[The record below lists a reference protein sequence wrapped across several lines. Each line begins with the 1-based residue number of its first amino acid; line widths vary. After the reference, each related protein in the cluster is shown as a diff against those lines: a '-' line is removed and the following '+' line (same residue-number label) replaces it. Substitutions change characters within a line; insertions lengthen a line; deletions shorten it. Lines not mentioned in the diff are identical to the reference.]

1 METWGKP
8 RGVPAIRSILVPLD
22 GSEFGHTALA
32 WAVPIARE
40 TSAWLHLVHVRA
52 GGADG
57 ARAGEQQGYLNE
69 VAEEARRAL
78 GDAVSLAVLDP
89 PGFFAGLP
97 AQPRSAVADA
107 LCDYAERHVAGLAV
121 MATHG
126 RRGLGRA
133 WLGSVADGIV
143 RHGGS
148 PVLLVR
154 PGEETRVATHR
165 IRNAIVV
172 LDGTRAGERVLA
184 AAVEVAGPEA
194 RYTLLRIVPPQ
205 LVPTSPYT
213 PPVPAVNSPRV
224 AAARSDAVA
233 YLERVAAPLRSEGV
247 EVVTAAVVAASD
259 EGGARGFA
267 EVVGADLVALKA
279 PGLDRATV
287 SLLAPSRSLLLCP
300 TRLVERP
307 SAPLPATRPF
317 AVAEPG

>member
-8 RGVPAIRSILVPLD
+8 RGVPAIRSIVVPLD
-22 GSEFGHTALA
+22 GSAYGHTALA

-40 TSAWLHLVHVRA
+40 TGAWLHLVHVREGA
-52 GGADG
+52 GGARGD
-57 ARAGEQQGYLNE
+57 EHQGYLTE
-69 VAEEARRAL
+69 VAEAARRAL
-78 GDAVSLAVLDP
+78 GDAVSLAVLDA
-89 PGFFAGLP
+89 PGGFAALP

-107 LCDYAERHVAGLAV
+107 LCAYAERHVAGLAV

-154 PGEETRVATHR
+154 PGEEMGVATHR

-172 LDGTRAGERVLA
+172 LDGARAGERVLDA
-184 AAVEVAGPEA
+184 ALGVAGPEA
-194 RYTLLRIVPPQ
+194 RYTLLRVVPPEF
-205 LVPTSPYT
+205 VPTSPYA

-233 YLERVAAPLRSEGV
+233 YLERVAAPLRREGM

-267 EVVGADLVALKA
+267 EVAGADLVALRA
-279 PGLDRATV
+279 PGLDGATV
-287 SLLAPSRSLLLCP
+287 SLLAPSRALLLCP

-307 SAPLPATRPF
+307 SAPVPATTPLV
-317 AVAEPG
+317 VAERG